1 VHSYKEL
8 RVWKRSIDLAKE
20 VYELTSS
27 YPKSEQY
34 NLVSQMNRSAISIP
48 SNIAEGAGRGTNKDF
63 INFLGYAQGSAFE
76 LETQLILSNELSL
89 ITNQHSEK
97 LLEFVREIQKMNF
110 TLKKSL
116 SEKS

>member
-1 VHSYKEL
+1 MHSYKEL

-48 SNIAEGAGRGTNKDF
+48 PNIAEGAGRGTNKDF
-63 INFLGYAQGSAFE
+63 INFLGYAQGSSFE
-76 LETQLILSNELSL
+76 LETQLILSNELGL
-89 ITNQHSEK
+89 IN
-97 LLEFVREIQKMNF
+97 N
-110 TLKKSL
+110 
-116 SEKS
+116 